1 MISRKLFTP
10 ITMVL
15 VGMFAMMLVSC
26 SSIPLLSHRGNK
38 YQYDYIMTSPVTDPN
53 MVYRDSTIY
62 VQFRFDDAALRF
74 QLQNVSSD
82 RLELFWSKATLGVEG
97 KFFSIRNSKTLYSS
111 SVATAAAT
119 VLPPLGYFTD
129 FVIPEKNISTDGKY
143 NETDLLPT
151 SDNNSSDI
159 RQKILNSNGTTVTF
173 ILPVKV
179 GAVSKEYTF
188 RFSVVNVDQIAWDKA
203 RIPKRPPKPFKEQE
217 IYNTDQYIAAGIIIT
232 IVGVASVLLTQKK
245 AAPSE

>member
-1 MISRKLFTP
+1 MSLAAVMVVLLAMI
-10 ITMVL
+10 
-15 VGMFAMMLVSC
+15 FASC
-26 SSIPLLSHRGNK
+26 SSIPLLSHKGNK
-38 YQYDYIMTSPVTDPN
+38 YQYEYMMTSPVTDPN

-82 RLELFWSKATLGVEG
+82 RLELFWSKAALGVG
-97 KFFSIRNSKTLYSS
+97 GNYFSLRNSKTLYSS

-143 NETDLLPT
+143 TETDLLPT
-151 SDNNSSDI
+151 SDNNSSEL
-159 RQKILNSNGTTVTF
+159 RQKILNSNGATISF
-173 ILPVKV
+173 ILPVRV

-188 RFSVVNVDQIAWDKA
+188 RFTVVNVDQIAWEKA
-203 RIPKRPPKPFKEQE
+203 RIPKRPPKPYKEQE
-217 IYNTDQYIAAGIIIT
+217 IFNTDQYIAAGIIIT